1 MDNLVINI
9 FKIKNSHKEEN
20 KQIHNIYFF
29 KAIFK
34 YFKNYYFIYI

>member
-20 KQIHNIYFF
+20 KKVHDIYLF
-29 KAIFK
+29 KVIFK